1 MKKTFKFMVVAAVL
15 AFAANSSLMAQ
26 FKFGVKASG
35 TLNNIYTEDSTTTS
49 MKPGFNVG
57 VLAEYFLNEN
67 MSIGAEVLFAQQ
79 GCQAKDEGEDFGVKW
94 SSKTTTTSNHINLPI
109 MFRYYINGL
118 AIEVGPQFGLC
129 IGGNHKYKQE
139 ADGKT
144 DEATKTFNEMEDDY
158 YKKVNSDYK
167 YYNRLNIGAAIGLT
181 YNMPMGLFLGA
192 RYTHDFTNAFNEIKM
207 DGLTSTKCE
216 SVKSNHGVISVSVGF
231 KF

>member
-57 VLAEYFLNEN
+57 IMGEYFLNDN
-67 MSIGAEVLFAQQ
+67 MSVGAELLFAQQ
-79 GCQAKDEGEDFGVKW
+79 GCQEKDEGEDLGVKW
-94 SSKTTTTSNHINLPI
+94 SSKTAITTNHINLTI
-109 MFRYYINGL
+109 MFRYYFGGL
-118 AIEVGPQFGLC
+118 AVELGPQFGFCL
-129 IGGNHKYKQE
+129 GGKFTSTYE
-139 ADGKT
+139 AGDNKEENT
-144 DEATKTFNEMEDDY
+144 TKFSEVEEDVR
-158 YKKVNSDYK
+158 KVFSDYK
-167 YYNRLNIGAAIGLT
+167 YYNRLQIGGAIGLT

-192 RYTHDFTNAFNEIKM
+192 RYTYDFTDMFNKVGM
-207 DGLTSTKCE
+207 DGTNPKNE
-216 SVKSNHGVISVSVGF
+216 AVKSKNGVISVSVGY